1 MKFTLEVDLDVLTG
15 EQVEE
20 VARILRY
27 WAGNL
32 KHYAVEEGAG
42 EEVYDSGYAAVGRW
56 AISA

>member
-1 MKFTLEVDLDVLTG
+1 MKFTLEVDLDALTG

-32 KHYAVEEGAG
+32 RHFAVEEGAS
-42 EEVYDSGYAAVGRW
+42 EEVYDSGYAPVGRW
-56 AISA
+56 EISS